1 MNIKASLQSV
11 LLFSSI
17 WVSMHSHAMG
27 RNITTGLQIV
37 RAGYNSRI
45 GRIDSLM
52 LKRAIL
58 QQGYTFTRQKIENH
72 LFERDVMY
80 GHGLRGIAPRQMWTE
95 TNPYI
100 IRHCIKD
107 DGSELSKAV
116 FDMIRIIKIH
126 GLSIVIENPVN
137 DIYSDMLDL
146 DTIDQCTTW
155 QKVDDS
161 RVGCTACFYDKM
173 PLLVDAYKI
182 GKKLEGKRV

>member
-1 MNIKASLQSV
+1 MNIKTSVQSA
-11 LLFSSI
+11 LLLSCMG
-17 WVSMHSHAMG
+17 VNMLNHAMG
-27 RNITTGLQIV
+27 NISTGVHIV
-37 RAGYNSRI
+37 RAGYNARI
-45 GRIDSLM
+45 GRIDTLM

-58 QQGYTFTRQKIENH
+58 QQGYIFTKQKINH
-72 LFERDVMY
+72 HPFERDVIY
-80 GHGLRGIAPRQMWTE
+80 GGRGLAFMPRQVWTE

-100 IRHCIKD
+100 IHHCIKD

-116 FDMIRIIKIH
+116 FDMIRITKGH
-126 GLSIVIENPVN
+126 GLELVIENPVN

-161 RVGCTACFYDKM
+161 RVDCTAHFYDKT

-182 GKKLEGKRV
+182 WKELERKLR